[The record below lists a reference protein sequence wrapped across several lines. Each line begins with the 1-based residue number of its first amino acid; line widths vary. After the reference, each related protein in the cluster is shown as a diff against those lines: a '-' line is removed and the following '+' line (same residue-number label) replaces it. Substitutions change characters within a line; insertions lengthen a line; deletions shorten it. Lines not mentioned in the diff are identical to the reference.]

1 MERNKQNLRQKTSI
15 KRIYDPV
22 KKKDTTQKDE
32 IAELFRKSQEEI
44 FQGNETMY
52 IELENNV
59 NTWYYLISTLLQNI
73 LKLNKYKNSLK
84 ISLIKKHLE

>member
-84 ISLIKKHLE
+84 ISLIKKQLE

>member
-52 IELENNV
+52 
-59 NTWYYLISTLLQNI
+59 S
-73 LKLNKYKNSLK
+73 
-84 ISLIKKHLE
+84 